1 MNRMTYD
8 LRLYHGY
15 WKVNPTRAV
24 ITCSLKRAFYGRPWD
39 RVEAVS
45 FRLPDDGEHDE
56 GVCLVVHVEVGSES
70 SDAELLGDI
79 LYEALIS
86 RLAPEYDSLLEVERD
101 TALV

>member
-1 MNRMTYD
+1 MIRMTYD

-15 WKVNPTRAV
+15 WKVNPTRNV
-24 ITCSLKRAFYGRPWD
+24 ITCCPWD

-56 GVCLVVHVEVGSES
+56 GVCLIVRVEVGSES

-86 RLAPEYDSLLEVERD
+86 RLAPEYDSLLEVEQD